1 MNNKVITRFAPSPT
15 GNLHIGGA
23 RTALYNWLFARKHHG
38 RMILRIEDTDKERST
53 KSALDNILDGMHWLG
68 LDWDGDIYYQSQFIK
83 KHQEIAYHL
92 LESGNAYYCYC
103 TADELSRMREN
114 ALSDG
119 KSSAY
124 DNKWRERLPNDSDKR
139 IQPVL
144 RLKTPLK
151 GKTIIYDKV
160 QGLIEY
166 DNKDIDD
173 FIILRSDGTPTYM
186 LASVVD
192 DHLLGVTDIIRGDDH
207 LNNAARQINI
217 CLSMGWIPP
226 TYSHIPL
233 IHSPDGLK
241 LSKRDGALSVSDYKT
256 DGYLPEAILNYL
268 LRLGWSYGDQEYFS
282 IDEMIDFFNIEKI
295 HKSPARLDLKKL
307 LNVNSY
313 YLKEKDDNELI
324 KLIFKGES
332 IAFDE
337 KLEKKMKLIIP
348 HLKTKSKT
356 LNELSDLI
364 RYLYQKR
371 PIEIKEID
379 YNIYTPD
386 LNDLIRSFKLSL
398 EKIDNWDLNSITDL
412 FDNFLV
418 KNNTKLI
425 DIAKPLRIILT
436 GSIVPTGIYELLL
449 PLGKAETLNRIS
461 DYLTN

>member
-53 KSALDNILDGMHWLG
+53 ESALDNILDGMHWLG

-83 KHQEIAYHL
+83 KHQEIAYQL

-103 TADELSRMREN
+103 TADELSQMRES

-119 KSSAY
+119 KSPVY

-151 GKTIIYDKV
+151 GKTIINDKV
-160 QGLIEY
+160 QGLVEY

-173 FIILRSDGTPTYM
+173 FIILRSDGSPTYM

-192 DHLLGVTDIIRGDDH
+192 DHELGVTDIIRGDDH
-207 LNNAARQINI
+207 LNNAARQVNI
-217 CLSMGWIPP
+217 CLSMGWTPP

-256 DGYLPEAILNYL
+256 DGYLAEALLNYL

-282 IDEMIDFFNIEKI
+282 IDEMIEFFNIEKI

-313 YLKEKDDNELI
+313 YLKEKNDNELI

-332 IAFDE
+332 IKFDK

-379 YNIYTPD
+379 YNIYTPHI
-386 LNDLIRSFKLSL
+386 NDLIRSFKLNL

-412 FDNFLV
+412 FDNFLAN
-418 KNNTKLI
+418 NNTKLI

-436 GSIVPTGIYELLL
+436 GAIVPTGIYELLL

-461 DYLTN
+461 DYLSD